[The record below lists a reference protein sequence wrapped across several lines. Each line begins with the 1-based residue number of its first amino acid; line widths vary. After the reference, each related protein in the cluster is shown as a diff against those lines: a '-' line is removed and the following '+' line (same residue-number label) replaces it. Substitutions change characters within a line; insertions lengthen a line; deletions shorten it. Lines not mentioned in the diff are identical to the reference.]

1 MVVGMNKEILQK
13 TLFILSFLLFII
25 SIAHAK
31 IPHNVLNQKDAVVTI
46 HIHNKDGNQIAT
58 GNGFIIDPNGIIAT
72 NCYVIKKWLGASEN
86 RLLVEMESGFYF
98 PIQDL
103 ISVDEENDLAL
114 LTVEGKEL
122 PTTKLAKDYKPKPG
136 ESIVVIGRPSGLETR
151 VTGGIINNV
160 QGKRGLI
167 QITVPVSWGGRGSAV
182 FNSNGEVI
190 GVATSMIEG
199 RKNLHFAIPVKHVTN
214 LLDEYKKLKKKIEL
228 TSLPA
233 AFIPAPVPSPAPSP
247 TPIPTPPPPTHTP
260 TLTPTPPIPAPTP
273 SPPPGS
279 TDELEK
285 AKAKVIDNLNSAE
298 AYLHL
303 GDAYFNLDMHREAI
317 EAYKQAIR
325 IKPDDTTALFMIGV
339 SYNNLSL
346 YNEAIEAFKKAVKI
360 NPDFEGIYNDLG
372 FTYYKL
378 GRYLDAVDVLRQAI
392 KIKPDYTEAYYN
404 LGFVYRELGWY
415 QEAIEAFKQAIRIN
429 PAYAEAHF
437 SLGVVYSTLGRYSGN
452 ILDRYSDAVAAYKEA
467 IRIKPDYIEAYYNLG
482 FTYSELGMHKEAIEA
497 YKQVIRIN
505 PNDAKAHLGLGLTY
519 LLLNDRSSATEEY
532 KILKDLDPERA
543 HELFNLIEK

>member
-1 MVVGMNKEILQK
+1 MNKEILQK
-13 TLFILSFLLFII
+13 TLFILSFLLFLV
-25 SIAHAK
+25 SIVYAK
-31 IPHNVLNQKDAVVTI
+31 IPHNVLNQKSAVVTI

-58 GNGFIIDPNGIIAT
+58 GSGFIIDPNGIIAT
-72 NCYVIKKWLGASEN
+72 NCHVIKKWLGASEN
-86 RLLVEMESGFYF
+86 RLLVKMENGVYS
-98 PIQDL
+98 PIEDL
-103 ISVDEENDLAL
+103 ISVDEVNDLAL
-114 LTVEGKEL
+114 LIVEGEKL
-122 PTTKLAKDYKPKPG
+122 PTIKFAKDYEPKRG
-136 ESIVVIGRPSGLETR
+136 ENIVVIDSPLGLETR
-151 VTGGIINNV
+151 VISGIINNV
-160 QGKRGLI
+160 GGKRGLM
-167 QITVPVSWGGRGSAV
+167 QITTPVAQGGSGSPV

-190 GVATSMIEG
+190 GVATFIIEG
-199 RKNLHFAIPVKHVTN
+199 RKNLTFAIPIKYVIN
-214 LLDEYKKLKKKIEL
+214 LLDEYNKLKKKIEL

-233 AFIPAPVPSPAPSP
+233 AFIPAPPPAATLTPSP
-247 TPIPTPPPPTHTP
+247 TPIPTPT
-260 TLTPTPPIPAPTP
+260 PAPTP
-273 SPPPGS
+273 VPTPPPTPPPTPGS

-285 AKAKVIDNLNSAE
+285 AKAKVIDNLNSPE

-303 GDAYFNLDMHREAI
+303 GDAYFNLDMHKEAI

-325 IKPDDTTALFMIGV
+325 IKPDDATALFMIGV

-372 FTYYKL
+372 FAYYKL

-429 PAYAEAHF
+429 HDYAEAHF

-482 FTYSELGMHKEAIEA
+482 FAYSELGMHKEAIEA
-497 YKQVIRIN
+497 YRQVIRIN

-519 LLLNDRSSATEEY
+519 FLLNDRGSATEEY